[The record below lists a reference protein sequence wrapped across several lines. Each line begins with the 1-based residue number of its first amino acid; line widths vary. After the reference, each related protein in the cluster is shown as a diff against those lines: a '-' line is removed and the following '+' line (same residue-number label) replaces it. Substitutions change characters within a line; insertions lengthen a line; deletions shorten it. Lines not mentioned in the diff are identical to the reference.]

1 MTLILTFLGA
11 AALFIA
17 LGFSG
22 VLLDGTQLVFDTITN
37 IPEYLSQFITLSSS
51 LVPSWVMAV
60 VLSILGIAVAFLIV
74 KIFQHLISAIT

>member
-1 MTLILTFLGA
+1 MGA

-22 VLLDGTQLVFDTITN
+22 VLVDGTELVFDTIIN